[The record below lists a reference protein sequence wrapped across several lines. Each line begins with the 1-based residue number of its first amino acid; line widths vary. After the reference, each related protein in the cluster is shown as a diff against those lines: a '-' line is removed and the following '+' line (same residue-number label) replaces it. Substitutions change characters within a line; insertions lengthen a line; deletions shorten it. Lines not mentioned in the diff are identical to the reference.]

1 MKPVVITPTPSM
13 VKVAVWRDYFA
24 VGGPVNKYDVLYQ
37 SGYCEEY
44 SMPFWSGAKVM
55 LKDYE
60 VGQLLG
66 GN

>member
-1 MKPVVITPTPSM
+1 MNPVVITPTPSM

-24 VGGPVNKYDVLYQ
+24 VGGPVNKYDLIYQ
-37 SGYCEEY
+37 ASFAQEY
-44 SMPFWSGAKVM
+44 NMPFWSGTTVSLSAA
-55 LKDYE
+55 E